1 VESHEVDLPLSSP
14 PLLGLRDLVKRFP
27 GVVALDLDAFDLHA
41 GEIHALLGENGAGKS
56 TLVKCVTGALIP
68 DSGTIAIRGQVVHF
82 RGTADAAGAGV
93 AAVYQ
98 ELSLV
103 PELTV
108 ARNVLLGREPLHQSK
123 LIRELRI
130 VDRAR
135 LQSQARTALTLFD
148 LAEQADQR
156 VSSLSIARRQLV
168 EIARAVSS
176 NAQILLLDEP
186 TSSLTPS
193 ERDQL
198 FEHLQRLVRTGV
210 GIIYI
215 SHRLDETVSIADRCT
230 VLRDGRKAGTLPRA
244 DLNADR
250 LIRLMTGSAQGWS
263 DDKELPSATSDE
275 VVLEVRDLT
284 RRPYFEDIS
293 FKVHRGEVVGLA
305 GLVGAGRTEL
315 LRAVFG
321 ADPRD
326 GGEVLVEGRKTQVAS
341 PADAIA
347 AGISLMT
354 EDRHA
359 TGIIPLANVAANI
372 CIAALNAA
380 RGSDRVPRR
389 FGVYSPHALLRL
401 AGKSIADFGI
411 RARSPRQEMRLLS
424 GGNQQKAIV
433 ARWLHVKPKVLL
445 LDDPTRGISVNS
457 KREIHRLIREL
468 AREGV
473 GVVVVSSEFAEVVT
487 LVDRILVLRRGRLVL
502 DVPSDQTDEARILRY
517 AAVG

>member
-1 VESHEVDLPLSSP
+1 
-14 PLLGLRDLVKRFP
+14 
-27 GVVALDLDAFDLHA
+27 VVALHLDEFDLRS

-68 DSGTIAIRGQVVHF
+68 DGGTIAIRGEPVHL
-82 RGTADAAGAGV
+82 RGTADAAAAGI

-103 PELTV
+103 PDLTV
-108 ARNVLLGREPLHQSK
+108 ARNVLLGREPLHQGR
-123 LIRELRI
+123 LTRLVRI
-130 VDRAR
+130 VDRAQLISRARAALSLFGLADEANRR
-135 LQSQARTALTLFD
+135 LG
-148 LAEQADQR
+148 
-156 VSSLSIARRQLV
+156 SLSIARRQLV

-186 TSSLTPS
+186 TSSLTPA

-198 FEHLQRLVRTGV
+198 FAHLRRLARTGV

-230 VLRDGRKAGTLPRA
+230 VLRDGRKAGTLLA
-244 DLNADR
+244 DDLNPDR
-250 LIRLMTGSAQGWS
+250 MIRLMTGSATGWS
-263 DDKELPSATSDE
+263 DDKASAPTVAE
-275 VVLEVRDLT
+275 QVVLELRELT
-284 RRPYFEDIS
+284 RRPYFESIS

-321 ADPRD
+321 ADSRD
-326 GGEVLVEGRKTQVAS
+326 GGEVLVEGRETPVDS
-341 PADAIA
+341 PATAIA
-347 AGISLMT
+347 AGISLVT

-359 TGIIPLANVAANI
+359 TGIIPMATVAANI
-372 CIAALNAA
+372 SIAALNARRA
-380 RGSDRVPRR
+380 SDHVRQR
-389 FGVYSPHALLRL
+389 FGVYSPRALLRL
-401 AGKSIADFGI
+401 AAESMTELGI

-473 GVVVVSSEFAEVVT
+473 AVVVVSSDFTEVLT
-487 LVDRILVLRRGRLVL
+487 LVDRILVLRRGRIVL
-502 DVPSDQTDEARILRY
+502 DVPSDQTDEGRILRH